1 MRPVT
6 AFSGEPLNDE
16 VLALGVAEP
25 SQFCEERP
33 PCRRTRLRRSRVL
46 TGEMGDCDAARAT
59 TLLRTSYRGQHDALP
74 ISPMTS
80 AASLD
85 HLIRTRG
92 AWAGSQAPGLWL
104 SWH

>member
-33 PCRRTRLRRSRVL
+33 PCRRTRLSRSRVL
-46 TGEMGDCDAARAT
+46 TGEMGDYDAARGT
-59 TLLRTSYRGQHDALP
+59 TLLRTSYKRPARR
-74 ISPMTS
+74 
-80 AASLD
+80 AAD
-85 HLIRTRG
+85 
-92 AWAGSQAPGLWL
+92 
-104 SWH
+104 